1 MRELIWLLISVLVNV
16 VVSPN
21 QVKMLHSKIMEGE
34 DILDHCN
41 DEMFGN
47 ISSLEVSD
55 YLERQAGLSLLTSEE
70 GPALVTVINSSRVVA
85 DIKRDLGRVL
95 AGRSAHTF
103 LLPGEL

>member
-1 MRELIWLLISVLVNV
+1 MRELIWLLISVPVNV
-16 VVSPN
+16 VASPN

-34 DILDHCN
+34 ATLHWP

-47 ISSLEVSD
+47 ISSLELSD
-55 YLERQAGLSLLTSEE
+55 YLESQAGLTLLACEE
-70 GPALVTVINSSRVVA
+70 GPALVTVVNSSRVVA

-95 AGRSAHTF
+95 AGWSAHIS